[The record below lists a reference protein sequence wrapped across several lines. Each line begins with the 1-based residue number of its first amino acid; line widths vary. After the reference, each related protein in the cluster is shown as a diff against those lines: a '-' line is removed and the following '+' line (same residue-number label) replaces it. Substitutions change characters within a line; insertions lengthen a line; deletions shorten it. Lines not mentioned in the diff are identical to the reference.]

1 MVRQLGNQYI
11 STLGEE
17 IANSVSHGVMTV
29 LALAAVPF
37 VAVWGF
43 TQYGMVEAVSLS
55 IYATCLFLM
64 FAVSTL
70 YHSLNEGKAK
80 DIFHLLDHI
89 FIYVLI
95 AGSYTPASL
104 SIIGGWKGITLVSI
118 QWAIVLFGIL
128 YKTLV
133 KNQSQKVSLAIYLAM
148 GWSIVFFGKDVYTNA
163 TMPFIIWIALG
174 GVLYTI
180 GAIIYGKKGFKFH
193 HLVWHIFI
201 NLAAACQ
208 FIGFVFCLK

>member
-1 MVRQLGNQYI
+1 MVRQLGNQYV
-11 STLGEE
+11 STFGEE
-17 IANSVSHGVMTV
+17 IANSISHGVMTV

-70 YHSLNEGKAK
+70 YHSLNAGKAK

-95 AGSYTPASL
+95 AGCYTPASL
-104 SIIGGWKGITLVSI
+104 SIIGGVKGIVLVSI

-148 GWSIVFFGKDVYTNA
+148 GWSIIFFVKDLYTNA
-163 TMPFIIWIALG
+163 STAFIVWIALG
-174 GVLYTI
+174 GVMYTI

-193 HLVWHIFI
+193 HFVWHLFI
-201 NLAAACQ
+201 NLAAICQ